1 MNTNQIEIPFS
12 KQKTILLIIAGVL
25 FCAIGIFFI
34 LKPTNFSDRLLDSTL
49 LVQALGIVS
58 ILLFGAITISLIKKI
73 NSKEPGMIINSV
85 GITDNASAVS
95 AGLIYW
101 KDIIDIRI
109 NSVRNQRFLMI
120 ITKNPQ
126 LYIDRQNGFFKR
138 KSMQMNY
145 KFYGSP
151 ISISANALQMDFD
164 SLYQT
169 VIEKYNNYKEAV
181 L

>member
-1 MNTNQIEIPFS
+1 MIREQIEIPFS
-12 KQKTILLIIAGVL
+12 KQKMFLLITAGFIFSIV
-25 FCAIGIFFI
+25 GIVFI
-34 LKPTNFSDRLLDSTL
+34 LKPTEFSSRLYNSTIL
-49 LVQALGIVS
+49 AQIVGLVT
-58 ILLFGAITISLIKKI
+58 ILLFGTITIFMIKKSS
-73 NSKEPGMIINSV
+73 SKEPGMIINNI
-85 GITDNASAVS
+85 GITDNASAVA

-101 KDIIDIRI
+101 KDIIEIKTI
-109 NSVRNQRFLMI
+109 SVTNQRFLMI

-126 LYIDRQNGFFKR
+126 VYIDRQENILKR

-169 VIEKYNNYKEAV
+169 VIEKYNNYKEEV